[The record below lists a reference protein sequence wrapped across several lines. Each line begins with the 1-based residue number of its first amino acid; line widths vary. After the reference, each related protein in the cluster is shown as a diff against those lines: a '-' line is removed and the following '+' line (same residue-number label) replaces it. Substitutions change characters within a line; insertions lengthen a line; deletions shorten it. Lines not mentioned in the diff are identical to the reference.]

1 MFGIGTLTVRL
12 VAVAVVW
19 IAVALIAGGF
29 LLAGLFEAHVQ
40 RSFDRRLEVLL
51 EALVAVTDAD
61 TGAEGVIRVL
71 GPQGDPRFEQPYSGL
86 YWQINEGD
94 TVRLASRS
102 LWDKTLTLKSVPVQA
117 GPEGIPVRRYEV
129 VGPRDQ
135 MLRVIERDITLE
147 QSETPLRYAVAGD
160 LAEVEAEF
168 RPFVVTLIWSLGALG
183 LGLLAAV
190 VIQVYVGLKPLDRLR
205 DALGRV
211 RAGRAERLE
220 GDFPSEVRPLVE
232 EVNLLI
238 SHINE
243 VVERARTH
251 VGNLA
256 HALKTPLSVLANEA
270 ERTESTLSETV
281 RRETDAMQERIGHHL
296 ARARTAATAG
306 VLGQR
311 AEIAPVLDGLRRALE
326 KMYADKALAIEIAGT
341 DADAAPDLA
350 FSGDS
355 HDLEEM
361 LGNLMENACKWA
373 ESRVRVTVD
382 AAARGRLTL
391 SVEDDG
397 PGLKPD
403 ERNIVLARGER
414 LDESVPGSGLGL
426 AIVSEI
432 AGLYDGKLT
441 LGDAPL
447 GGLRATLDLPRAA
460 DA

>member
-1 MFGIGTLTVRL
+1 VFAIGTLTVRL

-19 IAVALIAGGF
+19 IAAALIAGGF
-29 LLAGLFEAHVQ
+29 LLAGLFEAHVE
-40 RSFDRRLEVLL
+40 RGFDRRLEILL

-71 GPQGDPRFEQPYSGL
+71 GPQGDPRFDQPYSGL
-86 YWQINEGD
+86 YWQINEGPK
-94 TVRLASRS
+94 VRLASRS
-102 LWDKTLTLKSVPVQA
+102 LWDKTLALKTVPVKP
-117 GPEGIPVRRYEV
+117 GPEGIPVRRYQAE
-129 VGPRDQ
+129 GPRGQ
-135 MLRVIERDITLE
+135 ALRVIERDITLE
-147 QSETPLRYAVAGD
+147 DGAVPLRYAVAGD

-168 RPFVVTLIWSLGALG
+168 RPFMVTLIWSLSALG
-183 LGLLAAV
+183 LGLLSAV
-190 VIQVYVGLKPLDRLR
+190 IIQVSIGLKPLDRLR

-220 GDFPSEVRPLVE
+220 GDFPSEVRPLVD
-232 EVNLLI
+232 EVNLLL
-238 SHINE
+238 SHIND

-270 ERTESTLSETV
+270 ERTDGALAEAVS
-281 RRETDAMQERIGHHL
+281 RETRAMQERIGHHL

-311 AEIAPVLDGLRRALE
+311 AELAPVLDGLSRALE
-326 KMYADKALAIEIAGT
+326 KMYAEKGLAIEVTGRSGPMDRA
-341 DADAAPDLA
+341 LA
-350 FSGDS
+350 FSGDGN
-355 HDLEEM
+355 DLEEM

-373 ESRVRVTVD
+373 KARVRVTAGT
-382 AAARGRLTL
+382 AANGRLAVT
-391 SVEDDG
+391 VEDDG
-397 PGLKPD
+397 PGLMPD
-403 ERNIVLARGER
+403 EREVVLARGKR

-432 AGLYDGKLT
+432 AGLYDGRLS

-447 GGLRATLDLPRAA
+447 GGLSATLELPRAQA
-460 DA
+460 G